1 MIEYSPWMNV
11 LLKTKNTD
19 VMLYASC
26 EPPKSIL
33 PMSQISRISGCLRQN
48 RHRTR
53 DVYCTLAATEIVTM
67 TPGTSPRIENDLQR
81 AVRVQCD
88 TPKGF
93 LIAYQGKERMARQ
106 MYSLNSRL
114 AV

>member
-1 MIEYSPWMNV
+1 MKV
-11 LLKTKNTD
+11 LFRMKKTA
-19 VMLYASC
+19 VMLYASS
-26 EPPKSIL
+26 EPPKSIF
-33 PMSQISRISGCLRQN
+33 PISQTSRISGCLRQN

-81 AVRVQCD
+81 AVRAQCD